1 MNSMKKH
8 IAGGDNFFSFFDEP
22 GDSEGSLCVTTVG
35 KASVIPGEAYPCRQ
49 EGYPEKFVANI
60 DQCRILDE
68 YRFLYISEGGGRL
81 RSFEGEF
88 ILRPGSLV
96 VLVPGEKYRYAPDPE
111 TGWTT
116 YWIGFTGTIPAGWLE
131 KGNPEKSITVHS
143 ILNQK
148 EMLIPFEEAVDFT
161 RSRRRALPQFLASC
175 VIRILAYLIEDRTIK
190 SDSPVPDIIEH
201 SKSIFEKSIYH
212 PMDMDELTKILNIN
226 YQTLLDQFREK
237 TGMTPY
243 QYFLQLKINK
253 AKELLM
259 EGGLSIKEISY
270 KLSFDSPYYFSRLF
284 KRKTGVSPSQWS
296 NTTSPKDL
304 DLWDQ

>member
-1 MNSMKKH
+1 MKKR
-8 IAGGDNFFSFFDEP
+8 IAAADNFFSLFDGPE
-22 GDSEGSLCVTTVG
+22 DSGIPLRVTTIG
-35 KASVIPGEAYPCRQ
+35 KVSVPPNDPYRREEYL
-49 EGYPEKFVANI
+49 EKFVVNME
-60 DQCRILDE
+60 QGRVLDE
-68 YRFLYISEGGGRL
+68 YRFLYISEGNGRL

-96 VLVPGEKYRYAPDPE
+96 VLIPGEKHRYAPDLE
-111 TGWTT
+111 TGWTE
-116 YWIGFTGTIPAGWLE
+116 YWIGFTGTVPIDWFE
-131 KGNPEKSITVHS
+131 KGKMGKNITIHS

-161 RSRRRALPQFLASC
+161 RSQRRALQQFLISC
-175 VIRILAYLIEDRTIK
+175 VTRILAYLIEDRNIK
-190 SDSPVPDIIEH
+190 SDSPVPDIIER
-201 SKSIFEKSIYH
+201 SKNIFEKSIYH
-212 PMDMDELTKILNIN
+212 PMDMDELTRILNIN
-226 YQTLLDQFREK
+226 YQTLLDQFRK
-237 TGMTPY
+237 KMDMTPY

-259 EGGLSIKEISY
+259 EGTLSIKEISY

>member
-1 MNSMKKH
+1 MKKR
-8 IAGGDNFFSFFDEP
+8 IAAGDNFSFCFDEP
-22 GDSEGSLCVTTVG
+22 EDSEGSLRITTVG
-35 KASVIPGEAYPCRQ
+35 KASVVPGLAYPFRQ
-49 EGYPEKFVANI
+49 EEDPEKSAANTERG
-60 DQCRILDE
+60 RILDE

-96 VLVPGEKYRYAPDPE
+96 VLVPGEKHRYAPDPE
-111 TGWTT
+111 TGWTA
-116 YWIGFTGTIPAGWLE
+116 YWIGFSGTIPGGWLE
-131 KGNPEKSITVHS
+131 KGGLGKNITVHS

-161 RSRRRALPQFLASC
+161 RSRRRALRQFLVSC
-175 VIRILAYLIEDRTIK
+175 IIRILAYLIEDRNIK
-190 SDSPVPDIIEH
+190 SDSPAPDIIEH
-201 SKSIFEKSIYH
+201 SKSIFEKSIYY
-212 PMDMDELTKILNIN
+212 PMDMDELTRILNIN

-243 QYFLQLKINK
+243 QYFLQLKINR

-259 EGGLSIKEISY
+259 EGTLSIKEISY

-284 KRKTGVSPSQWS
+284 KRKTGFPPSQWS
-296 NTTSPKDL
+296 NTTSPQDL
-304 DLWDQ
+304 DLWDQQDS